1 MHNSVTLVGFLG
13 RDPEVRVTANGTA
26 VARFSVATTERFI
39 NGKGKKQE
47 DTYWHTIVA
56 WGKQAELV
64 EKYLSKGSR
73 VLVEGKLTYKDWED
87 KEGNKRTST
96 EIVLR
101 KIVFLDNKRREA
113 VVSEDDIPF

>member
-13 RDPEVRVTANGTA
+13 KDPEVRVTNNGTA
-26 VARFSVATTERFI
+26 VARFSLATTERFR
-39 NGKGKKQE
+39 NGKGKKHEETQ
-47 DTYWHTIVA
+47 WHTVVA
-56 WGKQAELV
+56 WDKQAELV

-87 KEGNKRTST
+87 KDGNKRTST

-101 KIVFLDNKRREA
+101 KIVFLDNKRREDG
-113 VVSEDDIPF
+113 VSEEDIPF